1 MMKSSLTVIA
11 KVGSKSI
18 IKWIT
23 IYALGTIVS
32 ISLFFISLFLLRE
45 SSISGNS
52 GAAHSGAG
60 AIAGILMLFTVDFW
74 PMLLAT
80 VSLLVFPI
88 IYFIIANK
96 LSIQTALS
104 TIWKNN
110 LQNWFSDKIRIY
122 VDKKIENTTII
133 NQLDDYVSLKLNLLN
148 DIKKD
153 TETSRWQKRIL
164 SFIMENLTLDIVDFS
179 DKEIKLSAILAKK
192 VDDIITDFT
201 QANNQLFY
209 IALCIHFFFLILAII
224 FNN

>member
-1 MMKSSLTVIA
+1 MMKSSLKIIA

-18 IKWIT
+18 IKWII

-32 ISLFFISLFLLRE
+32 ILLFFISLFLLGE

-52 GAAHSGAG
+52 GTAHSGAG
-60 AIAGILMLFTVDFW
+60 AIAGVITLFTVDFW

-80 VSLLVFPI
+80 LSLLVFPI

-96 LSIQTALS
+96 LSIETALS

-110 LQNWFSDKIRIY
+110 LQSWFSDKITTY
-122 VDKKIENTTII
+122 VSEKIESTSTI
-133 NQLDDYVSLKLNLLN
+133 NQLDDYVTLKLNLLN

-153 TETSRWQKRIL
+153 TETSKWQKRIL
-164 SFIMENLTLDIVDFS
+164 SFIMKKVTLDKVDFS
-179 DKEIKLSAILAKK
+179 NKDTKLSTILAKK
-192 VDDIITDFT
+192 VNDVITDFT
-201 QANNQLFY
+201 ESSNKLFY
-209 IALCIHFFFLILAII
+209 IALCVHFFFLILAII